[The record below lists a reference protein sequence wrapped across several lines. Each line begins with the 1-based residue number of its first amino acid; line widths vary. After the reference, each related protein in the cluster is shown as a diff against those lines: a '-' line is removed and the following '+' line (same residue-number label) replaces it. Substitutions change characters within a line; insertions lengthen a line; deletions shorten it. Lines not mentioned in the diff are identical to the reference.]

1 MKRETKERV
10 AGAVSPLP
18 PWRYAV
24 SLRVLAERT
33 GRSKGHIARVLKGER
48 IGSAELRAL
57 LKKIGVPPKKAR
69 AK

>member
-1 MKRETKERV
+1 MKRETEVKDT
-10 AGAVSPLP
+10 GAAKPLP

-57 LKKIGVPPKKAR
+57 LKKIGVAPKKAR